1 MTTKHN
7 NTTNGEI
14 IVERILTSD
23 AFLTKEIKKAPL
35 KSKNG
40 SLTADLK
47 HLPNDL
53 KIVIQG
59 AREHN
64 LKNVDLEF
72 PRNRMVVFTGLSG
85 SGKSSLAFD
94 TLFAEGNAGMWNRY
108 RRTRGSSWGRW
119 TSRTSISSKA

>member
-1 MTTKHN
+1 MAKHTN
-7 NTTNGEI
+7 PTNGNV

-23 AFLTKEIKKAPL
+23 AFLTKEIKKAPM
-35 KSKNG
+35 KPTNG
-40 SLTADLK
+40 ALIADLK

-64 LKNVDLEF
+64 LKNVNLEF

-85 SGKSSLAFD
+85 SGKSSLA
-94 TLFAEGNAGMWNRY
+94 LGVLYAEGSRRY
-108 RRTRGSSWGRW
+108 L
-119 TSRTSISSKA
+119 

>member
-72 PRNRMVVFTGLSG
+72 PR
-85 SGKSSLAFD
+85 
-94 TLFAEGNAGMWNRY
+94 
-108 RRTRGSSWGRW
+108 
-119 TSRTSISSKA
+119 I